1 MAKSVAVSIHTLS
14 DALTH
19 CNLAATA
26 EDDLSDVS
34 EADVGKM
41 AKSVVVSIHTLSYVS
56 SHQKTR
62 FIEFFYQICFFPFL
76 QSFDMVKQKYEI
88 LDTNSLY

>member
-1 MAKSVAVSIHTLS
+1 MEMPI
-14 DALTH
+14 TH
-19 CNLAATA
+19 AIGIYT
-26 EDDLSDVS
+26 S
-34 EADVGKM
+34 EM
-41 AKSVVVSIHTLSYVS
+41 LLYVS

-62 FIEFFYQICFFPFL
+62 FIEFFTRLVFFPFL